1 MRTELHVPSDLR
13 FLMVIENWLLD
24 TLRVELAQQSDWPQI
39 ASRLRLALVEAYSNV
54 VRHAHANQPA
64 LPTVMVLQVTDVAIS
79 LEVWD
84 SGQGF
89 ELSSSPEHLSPPA
102 ESEDGGY
109 GWLILCR
116 LMDQVQYH
124 RQVEGSR
131 NCLQLTSFLRPQ
143 SLVPSLGH
151 NGQ

>member
-1 MRTELHVPSDLR
+1 MKTELHIPSDPR
-13 FLMVIENWLLD
+13 FLMVVENWLLD
-24 TLRVELAQQSDWPQI
+24 ALRVELAQQSDWPQV

-54 VRHAHANQPA
+54 VRHAHAEQPS

-84 SGQGF
+84 SGIGF
-89 ELSSSPEHLSPPA
+89 DLSSSPEHLPA
-102 ESEDGGY
+102 PSDCRDGGY

-116 LMDQVQYH
+116 LMDEVQYY
-124 RQVEGSR
+124 RQVEGGR
-131 NCLQLTSFLRPQ
+131 NCLRLTSFLKPT

-151 NGQ
+151 SGQ